1 MFPKAEREK
10 RQKLTIDF
18 VIERC
23 IRMEDTERANKFSK
37 FNNAIL
43 LYIKQIKHPV
53 CKKVLSFAF
62 EQRQLKFF
70 LVDETIIK
78 DGTTDLL
85 EQLIQGLNLT
95 HTEGCFSSKNCGVF
109 IALWLFYHFGM
120 KATHDED
127 EAVIL

>member
-1 MFPKAEREK
+1 MIPKAQREK

-18 VIERC
+18 VIQRC

-70 LVDETIIK
+70 LQTTQQRDQSKSADES
-78 DGTTDLL
+78 
-85 EQLIQGLNLT
+85 LT
-95 HTEGCFSSKNCGVF
+95 MEKENHKGIVPETVLFSEYVSN
-109 IALWLFYHFGM
+109 
-120 KATHDED
+120 
-127 EAVIL
+127 

>member
-1 MFPKAEREK
+1 VGT
-10 RQKLTIDF
+10 Q
-18 VIERC
+18 
-23 IRMEDTERANKFSK
+23 N
-37 FNNAIL
+37 
-43 LYIKQIKHPV
+43 
-53 CKKVLSFAF
+53 
-62 EQRQLKFF
+62 

-85 EQLIQGLNLT
+85 EQLIQGLNLA
-95 HTEGCFSSKNCGVF
+95 HTEGCFSSENCGVF